1 MNKIYISGN
10 KGFVGQNLEQFL
22 NENGFEII
30 GVTRKPICENEIS
43 YKRIS
48 KDKINNS
55 IAFIH
60 LAGKAHD
67 LKGVSDEN
75 EYFEVNT
82 ELTKTLYNQ
91 FLNSDCKTF
100 IYMSSVKAVADK
112 VTGVLSEEIE
122 AKPST
127 AYGKSKL
134 AAEQYLLAQQL
145 PEGKKLYVL
154 RPCMIHGPG
163 NKGNLNLLYKLV
175 SMRIPW
181 LLGLFENKRSYCSIE
196 NLLFIINELIENKN
210 ISSGVYNV
218 SDDIPLSTN
227 EVISLISDSQNN
239 KPLIWNVYKI
249 LIKIIARLGDLIPI
263 PLNSERLNKLT
274 ESYIVSNAKIKK
286 AIGKTLPVNSKDGIL
301 NTFQSFQSNNN
312 FEI

>member
-22 NENGFEII
+22 TENGFEII
-30 GVTRKPICENEIS
+30 GVTRKPICKNEIS

-48 KDKINNS
+48 KNKITNS

-67 LKGVSDEN
+67 LKGVANEN

-91 FLNSDCKTF
+91 FLNSDCKAF
-100 IYMSSVKAVADK
+100 IYMSSVKAVADEVK
-112 VTGVLSEEIE
+112 GVLSEEIE
-122 AKPST
+122 AKPLT

-181 LLGLFENKRSYCSIE
+181 LLGLFENKRSYCNIE
-196 NLLFIINELIENKN
+196 NLSFIINELIENKN
-210 ISSGVYNV
+210 VPSGVYNI
-218 SDDIPLSTN
+218 SDDNPLSTN
-227 EVISLISDSQNN
+227 EVISLISNSQN
-239 KPLIWNVYKI
+239 KEPIIWNAPFFFVR
-249 LIKIIARLGDLIPI
+249 IIAKLGDILSL
-263 PLNSERLNKLT
+263 PLNSERLHKLT
-274 ESYIVSNAKIKK
+274 ESYMVSNKKIKN
-286 AIGKTLPVNSKDGIL
+286 AIGKELPVNSKDGML
-301 NTFQSFQSNNN
+301 NTFKTFRLNKK
-312 FEI
+312 